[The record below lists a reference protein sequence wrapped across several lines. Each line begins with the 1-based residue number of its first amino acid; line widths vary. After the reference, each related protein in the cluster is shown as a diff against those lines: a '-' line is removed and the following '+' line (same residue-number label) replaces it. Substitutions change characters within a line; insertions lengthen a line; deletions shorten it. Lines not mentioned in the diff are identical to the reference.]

1 MVVGDP
7 DKTWDRVSQGD
18 RMDIT
23 DSKKGPWPE
32 FTSELRRIV
41 KQHVRSTHE
50 PESLKGYDRRKPSKD
65 LEFEEVH
72 RFDLPRRRERTFCA
86 ICQEDQKFWWGS
98 IFWWSDGYLRPV
110 GHCCAG
116 RVLGHGKVRRAR
128 RDYIERERHDRA
140 TTRLGLVQESLPSLI
155 DDLQELMQDRA
166 FERREEIR
174 QQFNLVMQP
183 LDRHLGAAIVHNDG
197 WLIVERRQRQYGV
210 EETHRGSSG
219 EASSER
225 FAFVRDPVG
234 RLNGAAAIDHRLD
247 PRQLVRGALQALK
260 DTRGAI
266 EATEFEM
273 VKASRLEGL
282 LKRIGN
288 ALERVDRALDTL
300 AAVSVFFG
308 RENLVTVCR
317 WANDPDNGWI
327 VGTHT
332 PVRAG
337 LKWTVDDDFET
348 RVVLPSVYRA
358 PQLPALQS
366 MQNVLNRDIDDLAA

>member
-1 MVVGDP
+1 
-7 DKTWDRVSQGD
+7 
-18 RMDIT
+18 MDST

-41 KQHVRSTHE
+41 KRHIRSTHE
-50 PESLKGYDRRKPSKD
+50 PESLKGYDRRKPREG
-65 LEFEEVH
+65 LEFEIVH
-72 RFDLPRRRERTFCA
+72 SFDLPRTREKTFCA
-86 ICQEDQKFWWGS
+86 SCQVEKKFRGGS

-110 GHCCAG
+110 GHCCVEKLLG
-116 RVLGHGKVRRAR
+116 RVKVRIAR
-128 RDYIERERHDRA
+128 REYIERERHDRA
-140 TTRLGLVQESLPSLI
+140 TKRLAMGRERLPSLI

-166 FERREEIR
+166 FEKRETIRRKFD
-174 QQFNLVMQP
+174 QVMQP
-183 LDRHLGAAIVHNDG
+183 LDRHLRAAIVHNDG
-197 WLIVERRQRQYGV
+197 WLIIERRQRQYGV

-219 EASSER
+219 EAGSER

-260 DTRGAI
+260 DTRGTI
-266 EATEFEM
+266 EATELEM

-300 AAVSVFFG
+300 AAVRVFFG
-308 RENLVTVCR
+308 RENLVAVCR

-327 VGTHT
+327 VGTLT
-332 PVRAG
+332 PVWGG
-337 LKWTVDDDFET
+337 LKWTVGDDFET
-348 RVVLPSVYRA
+348 GVVLPSDYRA

-366 MQNVLNRDIDDLAA
+366 MQSVLKRDIDDLAA